1 MKKAFIILIVLIVSV
16 TSILASKPVSLSFGV
31 DYDSVT
37 DVNGDTI
44 NLLGVNVTP
53 DFVFGKWGIGLS
65 VPLRFALGGSESFKF
80 YQEDYIPEIDEDDNL
95 LTKANKYFEL
105 YVPLFNY
112 VSYGQKGEN
121 IYAIIGKVED
131 FTIGT
136 GMFVNHYSN
145 KRLLP
150 QTKISGLEVD
160 LDGSLFGFP
169 YVGLETFT
177 SDIVNFNIIGGRFYV
192 KPFAF
197 LTIPVISTI
206 QIGTSYVTDR
216 NINQHEMYQA
226 STLEEG
232 EVAVV
237 PDEMPKMY
245 GADILIPVIN
255 SDFFAFESYLDLGYQ
270 QLTSEAESLS
280 DAARV
285 GFKGHLLSILHY
297 QVDVTK
303 PLSNDLYSPEYF
315 SRNYDRD
322 PAVSYENSMSM
333 DDYFLNGRADF
344 SLLEDKIV
352 FGAQLTGN
360 VVSNAGSYGI
370 EDPSL
375 YANFK
380 VGEGLIPNFALEAY
394 YKKYDIDGSNLDSFF
409 KDFITL
415 NKNSEI
421 EALITFKYGVVK
433 TTMGYVIE
441 FDENGESSSTATQVG
456 ASISVF

>member
-1 MKKAFIILIVLIVSV
+1 MKKTFIIFIILIVTL
-16 TSILASKPVSLSFGV
+16 TSIFASKPVSLSFGV

-37 DVNGDTI
+37 DENGDTI

-65 VPLRFALGGSESFKF
+65 VPLRFALGGSDGFRF
-80 YQEDYIPEIDEDDNL
+80 FQEDYIPEIEEGDNL
-95 LTKANKYFEL
+95 LNKANKYFEL

-121 IYAIIGKVED
+121 LYAIVGKVED

-150 QTKISGLEVD
+150 QTKISGLELD
-160 LDGSLFGFP
+160 IDGSLFGFP

-177 SDIVNFNIIGGRFYV
+177 SDIVNLNIVGGRFYI

-206 QIGTSYVTDR
+206 QIGASYVVDR

-226 STLEEG
+226 STLSEG
-232 EVAVV
+232 EVAVI
-237 PDEMPKMY
+237 PDEIPKMY
-245 GADILIPVIN
+245 GADVLIPIVN

-270 QLTSEAESLS
+270 KLTSEEDSLS

-285 GFKGHLLSILHY
+285 GVKGHLLSILHY
-297 QVDVTK
+297 QIDVTK
-303 PLSNDLYSPEYF
+303 PLSNNLYSPEYF

-322 PAVSYENSMSM
+322 PAISYENSMNM

-344 SLLEDKIV
+344 SLLEDKIL

-360 VVSNAGSYGI
+360 VVSNGGNFGI
-370 EDPSL
+370 DNPSL
-375 YANFK
+375 YANLK
-380 VGEGLIPNFALEAY
+380 ISEGLIPNFGLEAY
-394 YKKYDIDGSNLDSFF
+394 YKKFNIDGSTINTFF
-409 KDFITL
+409 NDVITL
-415 NKNSEI
+415 TRNSQI
-421 EALITFKYGVVK
+421 EAVISFKYGIVK
-433 TTMGYVIE
+433 TTMGYVID
-441 FDENGESSSTATQVG
+441 FDENGNSSSSATQVG
-456 ASISVF
+456 ASVSVF